1 MTTKQY
7 DTLKLEKRAKRE
19 LKAFA
24 SMNGITLSDAVY
36 LLLKAGTAIEKGI
49 IKTLQEGPTI
59 PDLGGKTTTFGM
71 AKGIAEA
78 LA

>member
-36 LLLKAGTAIEKGI
+36 LLLAGNQIR
-49 IKTLQEGPTI
+49 QQ
-59 PDLGGKTTTFGM
+59 D
-71 AKGIAEA
+71 
-78 LA
+78 